1 MKKNI
6 LFYLFIAFFAIA
18 CNQSNVLIGNWKIT
32 NVIVDTNLIPDKT
45 DIPTAL
51 GLFVLGE
58 TSKPANIII
67 TKDSIQLCSI
77 SDRKSDKISKI
88 KKAEKNKY
96 IIDFEK
102 KSGIFEIMENGTA
115 KFTVDAMTYFLK
127 KNE

>member
-18 CNQSNVLIGNWKIT
+18 CNQSNVLVGNWKIT
-32 NVIVDTNLIPDKT
+32 DVIVDTNLIPDKT
-45 DIPTAL
+45 DIQTAL

-58 TSKPANIII
+58 TSKPTNIII
-67 TKDSIQLCSI
+67 TKDSIQLCSN
-77 SDRKSDKISKI
+77 SERTSDKILKI
-88 KKAEKNKY
+88 NKTEKNKY

-102 KSGIFEIMENGTA
+102 KTGVFEIQENGSA

-127 KNE
+127 KGE